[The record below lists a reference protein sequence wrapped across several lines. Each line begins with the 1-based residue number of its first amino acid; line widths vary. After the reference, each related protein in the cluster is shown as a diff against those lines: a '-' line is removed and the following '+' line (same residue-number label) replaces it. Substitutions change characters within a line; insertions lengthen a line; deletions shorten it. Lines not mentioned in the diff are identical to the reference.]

1 MARKAKEEAEH
12 AVEEAEK
19 EAEQAKQRA
28 VAKKAKEA
36 KRLADELYESQQKLM
51 QVRGAFAVACPL
63 LPRSLSPNGH
73 LLSCSLPPSPFH
85 HPLAS
90 TLLPSCRPTS
100 RSTRAA
106 PRCFSTASS
115 RITPLACNR
124 PWPSN
129 RPGPLTPD

>member
-90 TLLPSCRPTS
+90 TLLPFMQ
-100 RSTRAA
+100 ANLALNAGGA
-106 PRCFSTASS
+106 PVLLDRFVENNPAG
-115 RITPLACNR
+115 L
-124 PWPSN
+124 
-129 RPGPLTPD
+129 